1 MNKEYIKWLDVL
13 CWVQWYCLFWGLIMV
28 DFIISLK
35 NGEKYHLKTEYKR
48 VSITNKMALYYYI
61 EVFSQC
67 SRHDIIGIKKAVTEE
82 ELDSCSLII
91 TVTKKMVK
99 RFNKM

>member
-1 MNKEYIKWLDVL
+1 
-13 CWVQWYCLFWGLIMV
+13 MV

-48 VSITNKMALYYYI
+48 VSLTNKMALYYYI

-67 SRHDIIGIKKAVTEE
+67 SRQDIIEIRKPISDE
-82 ELDSCSLII
+82 ELNSCSLII
-91 TVTKKMVK
+91 TVTKNMVK

>member
-1 MNKEYIKWLDVL
+1 MEN
-13 CWVQWYCLFWGLIMV
+13 
-28 DFIISLK
+28 FIIKLK
-35 NGEKYHLKTEYKR
+35 NGESYHLKTEYKR

-67 SRHDIIGIKKAVTEE
+67 SRKDIIEIRKPISQEE
-82 ELDSCSLII
+82 IDKCSLII

-99 RFNKM
+99 RFNQA